1 MRKFLILLLII
12 FGVIVFAYGVYLI
25 FGRPPIPLPAYHYS
39 VPEDNQLY
47 DIIKAT
53 ESDEV
58 TVTLA
63 SNGEIAALTDET
75 RLLYITYTPN
85 SLSTTVSLASK
96 YVNIPP
102 ETQKTI
108 TTISK
113 IPLVRFM
120 PKGLVN
126 LFYHVIRFRI
136 TVVFAAN

>member
-12 FGVIVFAYGVYLI
+12 LGVIVLAYGVYLI

-39 VPEDNQLY
+39 VQEGNQLY

-58 TVTLA
+58 TVRVD
-63 SNGEIAALTDET
+63 SNGEITALTDET
-75 RLLYITYTPN
+75 SLVYITYTPN
-85 SLSTTVSLASK
+85 SLNNTVSLASK
-96 YVNIPP
+96 YIITP

-113 IPLVRFM
+113 IPLVRFI
-120 PKGLVN
+120 PRGLVN